1 MGLTVDSRGP
11 SSIHQRDKMGSF
23 HLWGYYNDHPVYQ
36 HYSGLDFLYFHKNQ
50 VWGIGPKV
58 GGKRAGLLNFSV
70 ARCPYEMTSPWQFGT
85 KQPGQGLPSELPAL
99 ALQRAFLG
107 RAILIFTGAGPAD

>member
-1 MGLTVDSRGP
+1 
-11 SSIHQRDKMGSF
+11 MGSF

-36 HYSGLDFLYFHKNQ
+36 HYSGLDFLYFHKNQVCKAAFTFLHSFEFSPLQ

-85 KQPGQGLPSELPAL
+85 KQPGQGRQIDTHLTVSC
-99 ALQRAFLG
+99 RG
-107 RAILIFTGAGPAD
+107 